1 MNNFNFNEIIQNY
14 KEEFLKDLNEL
25 LSIKSVSAEGSEIT
39 SQALDWIL
47 QKAESFGLKTKNIDG
62 IAGHAEYGDGE
73 LLCGV
78 LTHLDVVP
86 ASRNDWSC
94 EPFALTRKNGRLYGR
109 GLADDKGPAL
119 AALYCLRALKE
130 CGIKGNKVRVIF
142 GTSEEIGMKDMTT
155 YFQQLPVPDLSFTP
169 DSEYGIC
176 KAEKGILHL
185 EISSPISDNTTL
197 TQFYAGTA
205 NNVVPDTAYALVDC
219 SEYEETILQRL
230 ADGRK
235 GNFEL
240 TFTIDGLKITS
251 RGLAAHACEPEKGF
265 NAAAALIKLICTA
278 LGYEAT
284 GSLCS
289 FIDFCVGMETN
300 GLSMGI
306 KMKDDISGDLTL
318 TLSRVSIIESEA
330 KAVFDIRY
338 PVSFTEEKI
347 LTQIQKNADREGLTV
362 KVLDSE
368 KPLFLDESTDIV
380 RILKK
385 AYANVMNEEPKMFTT
400 GGGTYARMLC
410 GKGVAFGPVFENDD
424 SRIHNTDESLDEDNF
439 FRHFRICVEAMY
451 QMMIFKNSEE

>member
-1 MNNFNFNEIIQNY
+1 
-14 KEEFLKDLNEL
+14 
-25 LSIKSVSAEGSEIT
+25 
-39 SQALDWIL
+39 
-47 QKAESFGLKTKNIDG
+47 
-62 IAGHAEYGDGE
+62 
-73 LLCGV
+73 
-78 LTHLDVVP
+78 
-86 ASRNDWSC
+86 
-94 EPFALTRKNGRLYGR
+94 
-109 GLADDKGPAL
+109 
-119 AALYCLRALKE
+119 
-130 CGIKGNKVRVIF
+130 
-142 GTSEEIGMKDMTT
+142 
-155 YFQQLPVPDLSFTP
+155 
-169 DSEYGIC
+169 
-176 KAEKGILHL
+176 
-185 EISSPISDNTTL
+185 
-197 TQFYAGTA
+197 
-205 NNVVPDTAYALVDC
+205 
-219 SEYEETILQRL
+219 
-230 ADGRK
+230 
-235 GNFEL
+235 
-240 TFTIDGLKITS
+240 
-251 RGLAAHACEPEKGF
+251 
-265 NAAAALIKLICTA
+265 
-278 LGYEAT
+278 
-284 GSLCS
+284 
-289 FIDFCVGMETN
+289 
-300 GLSMGI
+300 MGI